1 MPSISMTT
9 LRRRILL
16 QAAKLF
22 DLALMV
28 FSFGLDTVRVAH
40 ETPTTSLAE
49 FLSMRVKVGNF
60 ALFAL
65 FLLAWHVVFCSFGL
79 YSSKRF
85 SSRWA
90 EVLDLAKAATL
101 GCAIVFIA

>member
-1 MPSISMTT
+1 
-9 LRRRILL
+9 
-16 QAAKLF
+16 
-22 DLALMV
+22 MV
-28 FSFGLDTVRVAH
+28 FSFGLATVLVAH
-40 ETPTTSLAE
+40 QTPATSLAE

-65 FLLAWHVVFCSFGL
+65 FLLAWHVVFSSFGL

-90 EVLDLAKAATL
+90 EVLDVVEGGHARVRPSYSLRRSS
-101 GCAIVFIA
+101 CESEW